1 MHFNL
6 NWRFGNIMK
15 RFLLTLFLFPVLL
28 NAQDSKG
35 LLVEAIQSSN
45 KLSSNLSIEQRLDIY
60 EEIEQS
66 INKII
71 NDYPSS
77 DEAIRLSSG
86 EVIGNFNYN
95 KIKHNYFSELTDYY
109 SKVCKVAPS
118 FSCIAA
124 VSLDSGNK
132 ACIKSKTFY
141 ELEIAHANIKNALK
155 ILNSQN
161 SDPSLINAGLSAYR
175 GCSGSSRLT
184 SSQTLKD
191 YFDSELIELYLD
203 IGDENQARAIIQK
216 MQNPYLK
223 FSGVLSLQSYLGKVD
238 RAYVK
243 RMKEYIDE
251 RIPYEFKNIARSRLY
266 LEELKQSNYRIS
278 ETDLGF
284 SINGGGTLTERE
296 AALSLGIEIVD
307 ATFNRLNL
315 PELKKS
321 QKKFLKP
328 QSMDLFGYISDEKT
342 GRALQG
348 YIYIKQISSS
358 KADSF
363 LQYSK
368 TVNYDNDLMME
379 YIFNLQEEQ
388 PEFNNRFINRYFDD
402 FYNVKTLVR
411 EGKLCDAIS
420 KIFQDFQGGP
430 NFQKAIA
437 YLIESPS
444 VNKNKKY
451 DCGDADLELLLG
463 YLN

>member
-1 MHFNL
+1 
-6 NWRFGNIMK
+6 
-15 RFLLTLFLFPVLL
+15 
-28 NAQDSKG
+28 
-35 LLVEAIQSSN
+35 
-45 KLSSNLSIEQRLDIY
+45 
-60 EEIEQS
+60 
-66 INKII
+66 
-71 NDYPSS
+71 
-77 DEAIRLSSG
+77 
-86 EVIGNFNYN
+86 
-95 KIKHNYFSELTDYY
+95 
-109 SKVCKVAPS
+109 
-118 FSCIAA
+118 
-124 VSLDSGNK
+124 
-132 ACIKSKTFY
+132 
-141 ELEIAHANIKNALK
+141 
-155 ILNSQN
+155 
-161 SDPSLINAGLSAYR
+161 
-175 GCSGSSRLT
+175 
-184 SSQTLKD
+184 
-191 YFDSELIELYLD
+191 
-203 IGDENQARAIIQK
+203 
-216 MQNPYLK
+216 
-223 FSGVLSLQSYLGKVD
+223 
-238 RAYVK
+238 
-243 RMKEYIDE
+243 MKEYIDE

-430 NFQKAIA
+430 NFQKAIE